1 MFIVS
6 CIHLFFQGLVVPV
19 IRNVENMNYTDIERS
34 IAELGE
40 KVRILNLMCGLGMM
54 PHNNTSSNWNVA
66 TLLST

>member
-1 MFIVS
+1 M
-6 CIHLFFQGLVVPV
+6 VPV